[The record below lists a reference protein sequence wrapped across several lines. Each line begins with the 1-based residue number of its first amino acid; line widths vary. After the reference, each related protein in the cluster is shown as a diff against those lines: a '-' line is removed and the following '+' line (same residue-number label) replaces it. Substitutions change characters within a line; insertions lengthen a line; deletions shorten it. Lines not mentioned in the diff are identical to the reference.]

1 MAFKPLDFRFGVL
14 GIFFVKF
21 WISALSYNV
30 FVLLLNELRL
40 FMRMLQ
46 NCNAKN
52 YLLLC
57 TFVVIS
63 GCATQN
69 PPIEGIPVDA
79 NITPA
84 TAPNATKAEPAAT
97 TTTTNTTDTAAMT
110 PVVATPEDLSTKT
123 VAPEGFDK
131 FLGIFTPYRITIQQ
145 GNFVSKEM
153 ADQVKLGMTREQVRF
168 LLGTALITDMF
179 HADRWD
185 YIFRLL
191 KPNGELTT
199 SRVTVF
205 FQRNLVVKM
214 ERGELPNE
222 QEYLTRITNAAIV
235 DAIEHVDSKAKPKPK
250 TSE

>member
-1 MAFKPLDFRFGVL
+1 
-14 GIFFVKF
+14 
-21 WISALSYNV
+21 
-30 FVLLLNELRL
+30 
-40 FMRMLQ
+40 MLQ

-52 YLLLC
+52 FLLSC
-57 TFVVIS
+57 GFVMLS

-69 PPIEGIPVDA
+69 PPIAGIPVDA
-79 NITPA
+79 NITPK
-84 TAPNATKAEPAAT
+84 TASEAPGKTQAAAA
-97 TTTTNTTDTAAMT
+97 DTGA
-110 PVVATPEDLSTKT
+110 DLSTKT
-123 VAPEGFDK
+123 TTVEGYQK

-145 GNFVSKEM
+145 GNFVSSEM

-191 KPNGELTT
+191 KPDGEQTT

-205 FQRNLVVKM
+205 FEKSLVAKI

-222 QEYLTRITNAAIV
+222 QEYLKRITDAAIKN
-235 DAIEHVDSKAKPKPK
+235 AIEHVDLKSDKPKPK
-250 TSE
+250 E